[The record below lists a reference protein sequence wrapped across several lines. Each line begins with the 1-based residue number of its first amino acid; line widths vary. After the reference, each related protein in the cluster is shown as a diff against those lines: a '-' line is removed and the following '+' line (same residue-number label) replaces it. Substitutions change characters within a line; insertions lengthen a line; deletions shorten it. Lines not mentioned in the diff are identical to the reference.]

1 MLCNSIKYAE
11 KVEESKQVGRVK
23 NLLANQATEFIPT
36 YYAVLYYGKSYE
48 GKLLK
53 PSEYRKRW
61 NREEVLKTHNFI
73 SKKLRD
79 CFGAV
84 HFQWFLNRH
93 SQYEDNEGNC
103 KKGSF
108 HSDLY
113 IGEISN
119 AAIEQPSNA
128 LLTLM
133 FSAHQRGYSINIEEI
148 GIDQAKILLLEMCIR
163 QAKWVGVHKNSLF
176 IEEVPIEEFHQT
188 FHYGMKDICEMDDF
202 NSIVDWKNSS
212 FYRPTSTTNGEN

>member
-119 AAIEQPSNA
+119 ASIEQPSNA

-188 FHYGMKDICEMDDF
+188 FHYGMKDITELDHF

-212 FYRPTSTTNGEN
+212 FYKPTNGEN